1 MEFVVALLTLSS
13 LFLTATVYLVQRMT
27 KSLNYQSHNLLKSA
41 ELQSEAVLHLSN
53 LLASK
58 DALTFQ
64 QLQAVTVAPVYPEE
78 TGYTGLYKTGE
89 ELELEEAERKLAAVF
104 DTYN

>member
-1 MEFVVALLTLSS
+1 M
-13 LFLTATVYLVQRMT
+13 
-27 KSLNYQSHNLLKSA
+27 
-41 ELQSEAVLHLSN
+41 
-53 LLASK
+53 
-58 DALTFQ
+58 TFQ

-89 ELELEEAERKLAAVF
+89 ELELEEAERKLSAVF